1 MEGWLNAKPYKS
13 RGIKKLNRLMEGKPE
28 HKQKPQEDN
37 EYEHKE
43 TISRVASQ

>member
-28 HKQKPQEDN
+28 HKQKPKKTMNMNIRKQ
-37 EYEHKE
+37 
-43 TISRVASQ
+43 